1 MRVRRLKFP
10 QPGQQPQG
18 RHADGRG
25 HRDRR
30 APFGGAQL
38 FGQVAQLAQPHVG
51 HAEQLRAFRRERHAA
66 KTPHQ
71 QRHAQ
76 MRLQRPDLVADG
88 GRGHGQFVGGR
99 LEAAQARGRFECAK
113 RRERKKSALHA

>member
-76 MRLQRPDLVADG
+76 MRLQRPDLAADG
-88 GRGHGQFVGGR
+88 
-99 LEAAQARGRFECAK
+99 
-113 RRERKKSALHA
+113 